1 MGNQEPLVTP
11 DYQEPGHGVSDLC
24 GQYQLLGLISGSG
37 TVSNSFQQN
46 LGFIVSI
53 QTIFVE
59 CRQDQRLS
67 HDYTHTQSQRPALV
81 VKSP

>member
-1 MGNQEPLVTP
+1 MA
-11 DYQEPGHGVSDLC
+11 YQIYVDNISFEDLFR
-24 GQYQLLGLISGSG
+24 GSG